1 MKAFMTDSVVRA
13 IAMVLV
19 LVMGVVSLVPR
30 VEASFVSSDQS
41 SAPISR
47 QEDMGTIQKALE
59 QKLVKERLKDL
70 GYTEEEIKTRLDR
83 LSDSELHSVATQIDT
98 LMPAGSTAGVL
109 VVILAVAILV
119 VLILMWTGTSPPIT
133 QSKEAA
139 PEAQKVGFLGE
150 YYKYLQPGPEGGAK
164 MRWLEPGVDFS
175 KYNKIM
181 LDRVT
186 FFFAADSESKDIDPA
201 EMKAL
206 EDSCNQQL
214 VNTLKASYPIV
225 TEPGPDVVRLRL
237 AITDLKQSRPLL
249 SACTSVIPISLG
261 ISTLKKATTGSWT
274 GSGATSAEFMAIDS
288 MSGNVIAVAQD
299 EKSAGFT
306 ERFTKWG
313 SAEDAFKFWAERIK
327 LFMDQAH
334 SVKQ

>member
-1 MKAFMTDSVVRA
+1 MILVV
-13 IAMVLV
+13 
-19 LVMGVVSLVPR
+19 VMGVVGLVPR
-30 VEASFVSSDQS
+30 IEASFVPSDQF
-41 SAPISR
+41 SALISR
-47 QEDMGTIQKALE
+47 QQDMATIQKALE
-59 QKLVKERLKDL
+59 QKVVKQRLKDL
-70 GYTEEEIKTRLDR
+70 GYTEEEIRATLDR
-83 LSDSELHSVATQIDT
+83 LSDSEVHSLASQIDS

-109 VVILAVAILV
+109 VVILLVAILV

-133 QSKEAA
+133 KSKEAT
-139 PEAQKVGFLGE
+139 PEAQKVGFLGD

-164 MRWLEPGVDFS
+164 MRWLKPGVDFG

-186 FFFAADSESKDIDPA
+186 FFFADESEKKDIDPA

-214 VNTLKASYPIV
+214 VDTLKPTYHIV

-288 MSGNVIAVAQD
+288 MSGDVIAVAQD
-299 EKSAGFT
+299 EKTAGFT
-306 ERFTKWG
+306 ERFSKWG
-313 SAEDAFKFWAERIK
+313 SAEDAFKFWGERIK
-327 LFMDQAH
+327 LFLDQAH
-334 SVKQ
+334 GVKQ